1 MSDSFR
7 TMIVPASQVVLA
19 RSLAAALGPGGERM
33 WITGLSLNG
42 AAPATWFISTGG
54 VPEQFAVLM
63 PLQIWEWSE
72 AGAWVQT
79 SSVAGNPAAL
89 HQIVLDAGVECTL
102 VEIEA
107 LFAAVDVTEQEPF
120 VALGRMGLKI
130 VQPVEI

>member
-19 RSLAAALGPGGERM
+19 RSLAAALGPGGEGM
-33 WITGLSLNG
+33 WITGLSPTGVL
-42 AAPATWFISTGG
+42 PATWFISTGG

-63 PLQIWEWSE
+63 PLQVWEWSE

-102 VEIEA
+102 AEIEA
-107 LFAAVDVTEQEPF
+107 LFAAVDVTEQEPY
-120 VALGRMGLKI
+120 VAMARLGL
-130 VQPVEI
+130 EIINPASI